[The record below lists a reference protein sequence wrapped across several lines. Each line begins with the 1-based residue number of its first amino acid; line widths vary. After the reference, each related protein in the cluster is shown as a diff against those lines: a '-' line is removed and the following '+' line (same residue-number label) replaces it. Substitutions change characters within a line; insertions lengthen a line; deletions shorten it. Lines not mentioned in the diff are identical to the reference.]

1 MFAVIG
7 NNSNTENNREFKPY
21 VMLLSL
27 VTRLQ
32 VIIGVPEDRILANG
46 NVLCIFAM
54 P

>member
-7 NNSNTENNREFKPY
+7 NNSNMESNREFKPY
-21 VMLLSL
+21 MMLLSL

-32 VIIGVPEDRILANG
+32 VITGVLEDTILANG
-46 NVLCIFAM
+46 NFLCIFAM